1 MIIMSLDY
9 GYANSGICIAE
20 IKSNKIKIIYSD
32 TILSNK
38 KYDTIERI
46 DGLVEELYEL
56 YEDYDIDYVYKETP
70 FVGRA
75 STAKNVLYA
84 HAILEYVFGLWHG
97 IRIEEIHNASL
108 KAFCKKYMIDNNFYT
123 KEELKQFDKKEV
135 VAEFLKS
142 YLGDN
147 VPDIYTKR
155 GRLKDDECDAIAL
168 SVYYFENLK

>member
-9 GYANSGICIAE
+9 GMSNSGICVSE
-20 IKSNKIKIIYSD
+20 ISDGKITVLYSD
-32 TILSNK
+32 VILSDK
-38 KYDTIERI
+38 KIDLIPRI
-46 DGLVEELYEL
+46 VGLVVSIFDIYNKYKPDILIKEECF
-56 YEDYDIDYVYKETP
+56 I
-70 FVGRA
+70 GRA
-75 STAKNVLYA
+75 SSAKGVLFA
-84 HAILEYVFGLWHG
+84 HAILELELYKKD
-97 IRIEEIHNASL
+97 IKITDIHNATL

-142 YLGDN
+142 YFGDN